1 MENEATQIFSKQ
13 IVLEKEFNIYGDSE
27 TPLFLAKDVAEWIEY
42 PYVSKNKQVRN
53 VSQMMRMVDDD
64 EKIKKIVARNNVTN
78 TLTATTTNV
87 TTTSKARKT
96 QESWFLTEDGLYEI
110 LMQSRKPI
118 AKAFKKEVK
127 EILITIRKHGMYVT
141 QRKLE
146 DYLDDPDSLI
156 ELLIK
161 RKEMMENSLD

>member
-1 MENEATQIFSKQ
+1 MENEVTQAFSKQ

-64 EKIKKIVARNNVTN
+64 EKLKKIVALN
-78 TLTATTTNV
+78 NV
-87 TTTSKARKT
+87 TTTSKVRKT
-96 QESWFLTEDGLYEI
+96 QESWFLTEDGLYEV

-118 AKAFKKEVK
+118 AKMFKEQVK
-127 EILITIRKHGMYVT
+127 DILQTIRKHGMYVT

-156 ELLIK
+156 ELLLQTSKQLK
-161 RKEMMENSLD
+161 RKKMIENSLD